1 MDFFGVADDDGVGA
15 EIEGEL
21 HVAVVVQEQV
31 AGELQ
36 AAVCAAPAGVPLV
49 VVHIFGFISVGYDG
63 AAEGDARA
71 AGVVAA
77 RGFDA
82 ADPLV
87 GGFEGN
93 VDFGQ
98 EHGLAFV

>member
-1 MDFFGVADDDGVGA
+1 M
-15 EIEGEL
+15 
-21 HVAVVVQEQV
+21 
-31 AGELQ
+31 Q

-49 VVHIFGFISVGYDG
+49 VVHIFWLISVGYDG

-87 GGFEGN
+87 GGFEGD

-98 EHGLAFV
+98 EDGLAFV

>member
-1 MDFFGVADDDGVGA
+1 MDFFGVADDNGVGA
-15 EIEGEL
+15 EIEGKL

-36 AAVCAAPAGVPLV
+36 AAVRAAPAGVPLV
-49 VVHIFGFISVGYDG
+49 VVHIFRFISVGYDG

-71 AGVVAA
+71 ARIVSAC
-77 RGFDA
+77 GFDA

-87 GGFEGN
+87 GGFEGDI
-93 VDFGQ
+93 DFGQ